1 MPSAALRPCASGCGA
16 RVQRGSCPSCSRRI
30 QTRRGTAFQRGYT
43 PAWQRFRVWFIAQ
56 LVELNIA
63 PVCGTSLPGGPSSQH
78 SVCRAQGIRNG
89 ERLHL
94 DHEPPL
100 REHERH
106 DPHAVMNPQRIV
118 LLCATCHNTKTAKEQ
133 VR

>member
-1 MPSAALRPCASGCGA
+1 MSIRGAVTNPKKRANVGVKGQASMQKGNPNG
-16 RVQRGSCPSCSRRI
+16 
-30 QTRRGTAFQRGYT
+30 
-43 PAWQRFRVWFIAQ
+43 
-56 LVELNIA
+56 
-63 PVCGTSLPGGPSSQH
+63 
-78 SVCRAQGIRNG
+78 RAQGIRNG